1 MSDLS
6 SAINRVKPFFILT
19 RNSEAPPDVSN
30 FTSKIS
36 WIILVSAGIL
46 ALFRDF
52 FIYALS
58 ESEDYYHSSGYNT
71 VTYNYSEAI
80 LHAIFEFF
88 MVILFYKFASYVYQ
102 LLYLKG
108 EGTQHEIKRDIFY
121 VVQYSIIKD
130 LLFLLF
136 VGVRAIGYDIFPRIV
151 DWENNNIEEP
161 LAIYWNIYMIY
172 LLLTVIYFMRGI
184 VERMKLSYR
193 NFNNLLVV
201 SHFISLIALGICWSL
216 VWIVRLLLSLPF
228 GKEFYS

>member
-1 MSDLS
+1 
-6 SAINRVKPFFILT
+6 
-19 RNSEAPPDVSN
+19 
-30 FTSKIS
+30 
-36 WIILVSAGIL
+36 
-46 ALFRDF
+46 
-52 FIYALS
+52 
-58 ESEDYYHSSGYNT
+58 
-71 VTYNYSEAI
+71 
-80 LHAIFEFF
+80 

-108 EGTQHEIKRDIFY
+108 KGTQQEIKQYIFY

-151 DWENNNIEEP
+151 DWENNNIDEP